1 MPNTNTAAKRMRQN
15 AKTKMINRAR
25 KTAIKNTSK
34 KVIKAVADGNL
45 ATAEEAFRATQKKLD
60 KAVKSNTIHKNKA
73 ARRKS
78 RLQKK
83 INALKASS

>member
-1 MPNTNTAAKRMRQN
+1 MPNTKTAAKSMRQN
-15 AKTKMINRAR
+15 ASQNTTNRAR

-34 KVIKAVADGNL
+34 RVTKAVADGNV
-45 ATAEEAFRATQKKLD
+45 ATAEEAFRGAQKKLD
-60 KAVKSNTIHKNKA
+60 KAVKGNTIHRNKA

>member
-15 AKTKMINRAR
+15 TKQNSNNRAR

-45 ATAEEAFRATQKKLD
+45 ATAEEAFCTAQKKLD
-60 KAVKSNTIHKNKA
+60 KAVKGNTIHRNKA

-83 INALKASS
+83 INSLKATS